1 MDLCDKKMLYKF
13 TVPTLCLCLLRVKT
27 QSLLSA
33 KNHQS
38 QTKKSVMEQHWN
50 TVYQTKQPTEV
61 SWYEEYP
68 HYSVSL
74 INGFNLTK
82 TAKII
87 DVGGGDSR
95 LVDALLELG
104 YTDVTVLDISEQAIE
119 RAKARL
125 GSRADQVQ
133 WVVSD
138 ITCFQPNHPFDLW
151 HDRAAFHFLTT
162 EPKINAYLSVA
173 QRVILADDFLS
184 VATFSDKGPS
194 KCSGLT
200 VRQYS
205 QEALSQQFT
214 GRFAKLRCEEITHE
228 TPFGTQQLFTTCQFQ
243 RKTA

>member
-1 MDLCDKKMLYKF
+1 MPVNGKKV
-13 TVPTLCLCLLRVKT
+13 TVVERKEPPITFVK
-27 QSLLSA
+27 SA
-33 KNHQS
+33 
-38 QTKKSVMEQHWN
+38 VEQHWN
-50 TVYQTKQPTEV
+50 NVYQTKQPTQV

-74 INGFNLTK
+74 INGFNLPK
-82 TAKII
+82 TAKVI

-104 YTDVTVLDISEQAIE
+104 YTDVTVLDISEQAIN

-125 GSRADQVQ
+125 CSRADLVK

-138 ITCFQPNHPFDLW
+138 ITNFQPNHPFDLW

-162 EPKINAYLSVA
+162 EPQINAYLSIA
-173 QRVILADDFLS
+173 KRAIPAGGFLS
-184 VATFSDKGPS
+184 VATFSDRGPS
-194 KCSGLT
+194 TCSGLT

-205 QEALSQQFT
+205 QEALSQQFM
-214 GRFAKLRCEEITHE
+214 GLFVKLRCEEITHN

-243 RKTA
+243 RKAA